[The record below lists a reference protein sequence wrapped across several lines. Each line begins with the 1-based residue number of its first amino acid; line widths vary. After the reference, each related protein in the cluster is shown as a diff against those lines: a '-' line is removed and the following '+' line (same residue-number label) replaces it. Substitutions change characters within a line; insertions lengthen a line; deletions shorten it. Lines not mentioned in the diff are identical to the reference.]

1 MPKLTPKHRPDQRQ
15 AADMA
20 NQSDY
25 KPFPRTPYPFE
36 QQNTDEFAG
45 LASIS
50 DWLELSL
57 AREEYHPEA
66 NALTPEDWIACNGQ
80 EDSTWVVGE
89 PEWLEEVTAGAE
101 IISGAPSRAE
111 SIPSP
116 ADVVASISDLS
127 SPQDTLEEKSS
138 ADGEASHPTQP
149 PAADVPLALCP
160 PPNRGVIRRRGSE
173 EELQL
178 PERKRPRLE
187 RRKRLEL
194 KDCDDRLTDDGSNH
208 RPSPTCSRLSAC
220 AYSSPSFGTNSP

>member
-1 MPKLTPKHRPDQRQ
+1 
-15 AADMA
+15 MA

-57 AREEYHPEA
+57 AREEYHPEG

-89 PEWLEEVTAGAE
+89 PDWLEEVTAGAE
-101 IISGAPSRAE
+101 IISGAPSKAE
-111 SIPSP
+111 SIASP
-116 ADVVASISDLS
+116 ADVVGSISDLS
-127 SPQDTLEEKSS
+127 SPQDTLEE
-138 ADGEASHPTQP
+138 DVEASHPTHL
-149 PAADVPLALCP
+149 PAADVSAALCP
-160 PPNRGVIRRRGSE
+160 PPNRGVVRRRGSD

-187 RRKRLEL
+187 RRKR
-194 KDCDDRLTDDGSNH
+194 
-208 RPSPTCSRLSAC
+208 
-220 AYSSPSFGTNSP
+220 